1 MSIVSK
7 ILSRSNLEWA
17 SIFIGFAII
26 WMVSGLFVQE
36 PAPEAL
42 IEKKDAVVR
51 VIDQKAENFSKEIV
65 VKGFTKADKK
75 VSVKSETSGKI
86 IDLPIAQGTFVKKG
100 DVICSLFVAER
111 QANFDKA
118 LLDFNSAQK
127 LYEEELYSSK
137 QLQNA
142 KSNYER
148 AKLELD
154 YASIKAPFDGVV
166 DKIDLD
172 VGDFLSRGSTCATL
186 LDLDP
191 MMVTGDISESEL
203 LDLTKDS
210 GVKVIT
216 NDGQEFQGQ
225 ITFISSSADEMM
237 HTFDIEISI
246 PNPLGE
252 IKDGQTAEVVV
263 FATPEP
269 AHIVPLSILRL
280 DEAGDIGV
288 RVVNKDSLVEF
299 YKVEIIQDTEKGVW
313 VTGLPFNSRI
323 ITVGQDYVNNNE
335 KVDIAIDYRLNKD
348 ENIN

>member
-1 MSIVSK
+1 MDIVSK
-7 ILSRSNLEWA
+7 ILTRSNLEWA
-17 SIFIGFAII
+17 SLFVGFAII
-26 WMVSGLFVQE
+26 WMISGFFVQE
-36 PAPEAL
+36 PSPPAL
-42 IEKKDAVVR
+42 IEKKDPVVR

-75 VSVKSETSGKI
+75 VLVKSETSGKI
-86 IDLPIAQGTFVKKG
+86 VDLPIAQGTFVKKG
-100 DVICSLFVAER
+100 EVICSLFVAER

-127 LYEEELYSSK
+127 LFEEELYSSK

-142 KSNYER
+142 KSNFER

-154 YASIKAPFDGVV
+154 YANIKAPFDGVV

-172 VGDFLSRGSTCATL
+172 VGDFLNRGSTCATL

-191 MMVTGDISESEL
+191 MMITGDRSENEL
-203 LDLTKDS
+203 LELTKES
-210 GVKVIT
+210 RVKVIT

-225 ITFISSSADEMM
+225 ITFISASADEMM

-246 PNPLGE
+246 PNPSGS
-252 IKDGQTAEVVV
+252 IKDGQTAKVIVS
-263 FATPEP
+263 ATPEP
-269 AHIVPLSILRL
+269 AHIIPLSILRL
-280 DEAGDIGV
+280 DPEGNIGV
-288 RVVNKDSLVEF
+288 RLVNKDNLVEF
-299 YKVEIIQDTEKGVW
+299 YTVEIIQDTEKGVW

-348 ENIN
+348 EIIN

>member
-1 MSIVSK
+1 MSIVTRL
-7 ILSRSNLEWA
+7 LSRSNLEWA

-36 PAPEAL
+36 PAPPAL

-75 VSVKSETSGKI
+75 VLVKSETSGKI
-86 IDLPIAQGTFVKKG
+86 IELPVEQGSFVKKG
-100 DVICSLFVAER
+100 EVICSLFVAER

-118 LLDFNSAQK
+118 LLDYNSAKK
-127 LYEEELYSSK
+127 LFEEELYSSK

-154 YASIKAPFDGVV
+154 YAKIKAPFDGVV
-166 DKIDLD
+166 DKIGLD
-172 VGDFLSRGSTCATL
+172 VGDFLNRGSTCATV

-203 LDLTKDS
+203 LTFTKDS

-216 NDGQEFQGQ
+216 NDGQEYQGN

-246 PNPLGE
+246 PNPFGK
-252 IKDGQTAEVVV
+252 IKDGQTAKVIVS
-263 FATPEP
+263 ATPQP

-280 DEAGDIGV
+280 DEGGNIGV
-288 RVVNKDSLVEF
+288 RVVNKDNLVEF
-299 YKVEIIQDTEKGVW
+299 YTVEIIQDTENGVW
-313 VTGLPFNSRI
+313 VSGLPFNSRI

-348 ENIN
+348 ENVN

>member
-1 MSIVSK
+1 MNIVSK
-7 ILSRSNLEWA
+7 LLTRSNLEWA

-26 WMVSGLFVQE
+26 WMVSGYLFKKR
-36 PAPEAL
+36 APPAL

-154 YASIKAPFDGVV
+154 YANIKAPFDGVV
-166 DKIDLD
+166 DKIDL
-172 VGDFLSRGSTCATL
+172 GCWRLSKSWLYLRYPFRFRSY
-186 LDLDP
+186 
-191 MMVTGDISESEL
+191 
-203 LDLTKDS
+203 
-210 GVKVIT
+210 
-216 NDGQEFQGQ
+216 DG
-225 ITFISSSADEMM
+225 
-237 HTFDIEISI
+237 
-246 PNPLGE
+246 
-252 IKDGQTAEVVV
+252 
-263 FATPEP
+263 
-269 AHIVPLSILRL
+269 
-280 DEAGDIGV
+280 
-288 RVVNKDSLVEF
+288 
-299 YKVEIIQDTEKGVW
+299 
-313 VTGLPFNSRI
+313 
-323 ITVGQDYVNNNE
+323 
-335 KVDIAIDYRLNKD
+335 YR
-348 ENIN
+348 